1 MARVRPEKIVD
12 ELKLKFRRALQDA
25 VSEVLPSADFDEYE
39 LFRAFKRAVGRKCN
53 TWERVR
59 DNSVDID

>member
-12 ELKLKFRRALQDA
+12 ELKSKFRRALQDA
-25 VSEVLPSADFDEYE
+25 VSEVLPSTDFDEYE
-39 LFRAFKRAVGRKCN
+39 LFRAFKRAVSRKCN

-59 DNSVDID
+59 DSSVETD